1 MRKFHRSH
9 TIDRALHPPDPNAPD
24 TRLDRPHDAGETLA
38 LHEAMQEA
46 KGAYEHGEW
55 DKAERLCR
63 LVLYAA
69 ADHFDALHL
78 GGLIAARKGKPRD
91 AANLLSRA
99 VSVNPNHA
107 TAFYHCGVALG
118 DLQRHADALK
128 SYERALALEPNHVRA
143 HNNRGIALSA
153 LQRHSEAL
161 ESYDRAI
168 ALKPDYAQAHN
179 NRGVALADL
188 RRFAEALECYG
199 RAIAL
204 KPDFAEAHN
213 NRGVA
218 LGTLQHHAEALGS
231 YDMAIALKP
240 DYAEAHNNRGVA
252 LGNMRRYT
260 EALESYRNA
269 IALNPD
275 YAEAHNNRGVA
286 LAALG
291 RSAQALESYG
301 QALKLKPDYDFLYGR
316 WLHARM
322 RVCDWKDISKQF
334 AQLNQMIERGEKAS
348 PPFPVIAM
356 PSSPAVQ
363 KRAAETWVE
372 HKHPARRDLPA
383 IRKRS
388 ARDRIHVGYFSA
400 DLHDHATSRLIAGLF
415 EAHDRSRFRTTA
427 FSFGPDTGDAM
438 RKRLSAGLDSLID
451 VRDRTD
457 LEVAMMA
464 RDLEVDI
471 AVDLKGFTQHARTD
485 IFALRAAPIQ
495 VGFLGYPG
503 TMGAAYI
510 DYLIA
515 DATLVPEAHRQ
526 HYAESIAYLPNSYQ
540 PNDDTR
546 RIAERLLGREE
557 SGLERAEFVFCC
569 FNSCYKITPETFDAW
584 MRILGRVDGSVLWL
598 LEDNALAASNLRKEA
613 AQRGVSPDRLVFAPL
628 LPQPEHMARHRLAD
642 LFLDTLPC
650 NAHTTASDALWAG
663 LPVLT
668 CPGETFAGRVAASLL
683 NGVRLPE
690 LIAGT
695 PEQYEELAVGLATD
709 PRRLKD
715 IGRTLA
721 HNVRIAPL
729 FDIRLLAR
737 HLEAAYTA
745 MHERYMDDAPPDH
758 LHVRS

>member
-24 TRLDRPHDAGETLA
+24 TSLDRPHDAGETLA

-46 KGAYEHGEW
+46 KAAYERGEW
-55 DKAERLCR
+55 DKAEHLCR
-63 LVLYAA
+63 LVLNAT

-78 GGLIAARKGKPRD
+78 GGLIAARKGNPRE
-91 AANLLSRA
+91 AADLLSKA
-99 VSVNPNHA
+99 VSINPNHA
-107 TAFYHCGVALG
+107 TAFYHYGVALD
-118 DLQRHADALK
+118 DLQNHSDALK

-153 LQRHSEAL
+153 LRRHSEAL

-168 ALKPDYAQAHN
+168 ALKPDHAQAHN

-188 RRFAEALECYG
+188 KHFAEALECYG
-199 RAIAL
+199 RAIAF

-218 LGTLQHHAEALGS
+218 LGALQHHAEALGS
-231 YDMAIALKP
+231 YDVAIALKP
-240 DYAEAHNNRGVA
+240 DYAEAHSNRGVA
-252 LGNMRRYT
+252 LGNMRRYA
-260 EALESYRNA
+260 EALDSYGQ
-269 IALNPD
+269 ALALKPD
-275 YAEAHNNRGVA
+275 YSEAYNNHGVA

-291 RSAQALESYG
+291 RSADALESYG
-301 QALKLKPDYDFLYGR
+301 QALRLNPDYDFLYGR

-322 RVCDWKDISKQF
+322 RVCDWKDISKHF
-334 AQLNQMIERGEKAS
+334 VLLNQRIERGERVS

-356 PSSPAVQ
+356 PGSLAIQ
-363 KRAAETWVE
+363 KRAAEIWVE
-372 HKHPARRDLPA
+372 HKHPPRRDLPA
-383 IRKRS
+383 IRKRP

-400 DLHDHATSRLIAGLF
+400 DLHEHATSHLIAGLF
-415 EAHDRSRFRTTA
+415 EHHDRSRFRITA

-438 RKRLSAGLDSLID
+438 RKRLSVGLDNLID

-457 LEVAMMA
+457 IDVALLA
-464 RDLEVDI
+464 RDLGVDI
-471 AVDLKGFTQHARTD
+471 AVDLKGFTQHARTN

-495 VGFLGYPG
+495 VSFLGYPG
-503 TMGAAYI
+503 TMGARYI

-515 DATLVPEAHRQ
+515 DGTLVPETHRQ
-526 HYAESIAYLPNSYQ
+526 HYVEAIAYLPNSYQ

-546 RIAERLLGREE
+546 RIADRLFSRADLGLRA
-557 SGLERAEFVFCC
+557 AEFVFCC

-613 AQRGVSPDRLVFAPL
+613 AQRGVGPDRLVFAPL
-628 LPQPEHMARHRLAD
+628 LPQPEHLARHRAAD
-642 LFLDTLPC
+642 LFLDTFPC
-650 NAHTTASDALWAG
+650 NAHTTASDALWTG

-668 CPGETFAGRVAASLL
+668 CLGETFAGRVAASLL
-683 NGVRLPE
+683 NGVRLPQ
-690 LIAGT
+690 LIAQT
-695 PEQYEELAVGLATD
+695 SEQYEDIAIGLATD

-715 IGRTLA
+715 IGRTLV
-721 HNVRIAPL
+721 HNVRSAPL
-729 FDIRLLAR
+729 FDIRLFAR

-745 MHERYMDDAPPDH
+745 MHERYMEDALPDH
-758 LHVRS
+758 LHVQG